1 MADAKGKGKE
11 VERKEA
17 VAEGKLNSLP
27 FLAVMQES
35 PQGASCFFVA
45 SRRRYFV
52 KSLSCFELQSCVLS
66 ENLIV
71 YCHYLR

>member
-1 MADAKGKGKE
+1 MADTKGKGKE
-11 VERKEA
+11 VEREEA

-52 KSLSCFELQSCVLS
+52 KFLSCFELSV
-66 ENLIV
+66 
-71 YCHYLR
+71 